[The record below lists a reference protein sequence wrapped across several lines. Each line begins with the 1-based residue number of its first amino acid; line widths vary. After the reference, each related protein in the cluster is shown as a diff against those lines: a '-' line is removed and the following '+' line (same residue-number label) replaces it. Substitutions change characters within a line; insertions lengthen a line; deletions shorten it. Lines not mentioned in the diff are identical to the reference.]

1 MRAQRPFS
9 VRQWL
14 KDYGALAA
22 LVGMALGLGV
32 PGLYHLGDVSEQLRR
47 LHAAVREDVAP
58 ELRAL
63 RAGMS
68 ALLAELGG
76 TGE

>member
-9 VRQWL
+9 VRPWL
-14 KDYGALAA
+14 KDYGALTA

-32 PGLYHLGDVSEQLRR
+32 PGLYRLGAVSEQLRR
-47 LHAAVREDVAP
+47 LDAAVREDVAP

-63 RAGMS
+63 RA
-68 ALLAELGG
+68 ELGG